1 MAQCIAE
8 YRLSSAFGMNKTDSF
23 VAELLSKEPV
33 FLIEIIDCLLLLF
46 IEGSSTDDAEQLPW
60 VELRSHD

>member
-1 MAQCIAE
+1 
-8 YRLSSAFGMNKTDSF
+8 MNKTDSF